1 MRYWMHSTN
10 DEGEVPAVHP
20 DKGHTPIDYG
30 ALPTEQRNPRSHDL
44 DRRSVDDILRLINQ
58 EDRHVPEAVG
68 AEIPHIAD
76 AVRAIVRSLEA
87 GGRVIYVGAGTSGR
101 IGLLDALE
109 WAPTF
114 GVDPS
119 IIRPVVAGGVAA
131 TIDSAAEVEDDAN
144 AGAAEIAALSCAH
157 TDVVVGLAA
166 SGVTPFVLG
175 AVAEAKR
182 RGATVIGVS
191 NVPGSPLS
199 AASQIAITPLVGP
212 EVLTGSTR
220 MKAGTSQKLVL
231 NMLSTAAMILR
242 GKVYSN
248 LMVDLAPRN
257 RKLVA
262 RAHRIIA
269 AATGLSIP
277 ESAKLLDQA
286 GGQVKVAI
294 VMALGKTDRATAE
307 ARLQQ
312 AGGHVHRA
320 LGGGHDAAPR

>member
-1 MRYWMHSTN
+1 M
-10 DEGEVPAVHP
+10 HP
-20 DKGHTPIDYG
+20 DKDRTPIDYG
-30 ALPTEQRNPRSHDL
+30 ALPTEQRNPRSKDL

-68 AEIPHIAD
+68 AEIPHIAA
-76 AVRAIVRSLEA
+76 AVQVIVQALEA

-119 IIRPVVAGGVAA
+119 IIRPVVAGGIAA
-131 TIDSAAEVEDDAN
+131 TIDSVAEVEDDTD
-144 AGAAEIAALSCAH
+144 AGAAEIAALACTD

-166 SGVTPFVLG
+166 SGITPFVLG

-191 NVPGSPLS
+191 NVPGSPL
-199 AASQIAITPLVGP
+199 AASSQIAITPQVGP

-248 LMVDLAPRN
+248 LMVDVAPRN
-257 RKLVA
+257 RKLIA

-269 AATGLSIP
+269 EATGLSILQ
-277 ESAKLLDQA
+277 STQVLDQSD
-286 GGQVKVAI
+286 GQVKVAI
-294 VMALGKTDRATAE
+294 VMALGKIDRATAE
-307 ARLQQ
+307 ARLQR
-312 AGGHVHRA
+312 AGGHVRRA
-320 LGGGHDAAPR
+320 LKGGHDAAPR

>member
-1 MRYWMHSTN
+1 MQ
-10 DEGEVPAVHP
+10 P
-20 DKGHTPIDYG
+20 DKGPTPIDYG
-30 ALPTEQRNPRSHDL
+30 MLPTEQRNPRSQDL
-44 DRRSVDDILRLINQ
+44 DRQSVDGILRLINQ

-68 AEIPHIAD
+68 AEIPHIAE
-76 AVRAIVRSLEA
+76 AVRAIVRALEA

-114 GVDPS
+114 GVDPR

-131 TIDSAAEVEDDAN
+131 SIDSAAEVEDDAE
-144 AGAAEIAALSCAH
+144 AGAAEIAALACTK

-182 RGATVIGVS
+182 RGATIIAVT
-191 NVPGSPLS
+191 NVPGSPL
-199 AASQIAITPLVGP
+199 AASSQIAITPQVGP

-231 NMLSTAAMILR
+231 NMLSTAAMIQR

-257 RKLVA
+257 RKLIS

-269 AATGLSIP
+269 AATVLSVP
-277 ESAKLLDQA
+277 QSAKLLDQA
-286 GGQVKVAI
+286 GGNVKVAV

-307 ARLQQ
+307 ARLQR
-312 AGGHVHRA
+312 AGGHVRKA
-320 LGGGHDAAPR
+320 LEAGHDAAPR